1 MIKYNKYTDEN
12 GVEQIEKVDETGN
25 KFYVPTDEA
34 NSDYQTYLRW
44 VANPNA
50 PEFQTPWV
58 EPQLTK

>member
-1 MIKYNKYTDEN
+1 MYEFIENEFGSFIKKENEDGSIWHIPIDES
-12 GVEQIEKVDETGN
+12 
-25 KFYVPTDEA
+25 

-44 VANPNA
+44 LKNPNA

>member
-1 MIKYNKYTDEN
+1 MNYTYEVITPEFGDKLVKRSD
-12 GVEQIEKVDETGN
+12 GAFIPLD
-25 KFYVPTDEA
+25 PA

-44 VANPNA
+44 VKNPNA